1 MITWATRS
9 RARQASSLAWAALA
23 RRVLGASAAVRIG
36 VHPGDIESAP
46 VRASIAA
53 TIGHF
58 AARRSRQRYADLLAH
73 LPRAREMAVAS

>member
-1 MITWATRS
+1 MLFRS
-9 RARQASSLAWAALA
+9 
-23 RRVLGASAAVRIG
+23 LGASAAVRIG

-58 AARRSRQRYADLLAH
+58 AARRSQARYTDLLID
-73 LPRAREMAVAS
+73 LPQPRELAVAP